1 MNDLSKLFSGKNLL
15 ILKEISEKEETYI
28 REISENTDIS
38 PAQVH
43 TAVNLFRKLGFIRE
57 RMHKNKK
64 LISLDTTSQLLGKT
78 RQLINTFELQ
88 THASFKELQK
98 NGIVGIYGSFAAGTD
113 TPESDIDMWIYSQ
126 EYIDAVELKETARK
140 IEKEFKKEVKLLI
153 LNPEKIKNMKEND
166 PEFYYRLKLTS
177 TGEDIF
183 D

>member
-1 MNDLSKLFSGKNLL
+1 MNDLSKLFTKKNLL

-28 REISENTDIS
+28 REISENTGVS

-43 TAVNLFRKLGFIRE
+43 NTVNLFRKFGFIME

-64 LISLDTTSQLLGKT
+64 LISLDSNSQLLGKT

-88 THASFKELQK
+88 NHSAFKELQK
-98 NGIVGIYGSFAAGTD
+98 HGIVGIYGSFAAGTD
-113 TPESDIDMWIYSQ
+113 TSESDIDLWIYSQ
-126 EYIDAVELKETARK
+126 GHIDAVELKGIARE
-140 IEKEFKKEVKLLI
+140 IEKEFGKEVKLLI
-153 LNPEKIKNMKEND
+153 LNPEKIRNLREND